1 MSPRRAPERAIQS
14 QGARL
19 LRTIGGRVWELGTTR
34 RRGDYA
40 GTMQTPGLPDVLAFM
55 PPREPHLWRLLVW
68 EAKAPGGRLRPEQAI
83 FRELCQFAGI
93 HHVVGDLDALIA
105 WLLEHGYLRRDQI
118 AHYRAPIGASSTT
131 RTPEAHSL

>member
-1 MSPRRAPERAIQS
+1 MRPRRATERAIQS
-14 QGARL
+14 QGATL
-19 LRTIGGRVWELGTTR
+19 LRTLGARVWELGTTR
-34 RRGDYA
+34 RRGDYH

-93 HHVVGDLDALIA
+93 HHVVGGIDPLIA
-105 WLLEHGYLRRDQI
+105 WLIEQGYLRGDQV
-118 AHYRAPIGASSTT
+118 AHYRAPDDAPST
-131 RTPEAHSL
+131 R